1 MRQSL
6 MLGSEWLNSTMNIMK
21 SICHKLDAQGAVT
34 IPWSVLTK
42 TKSPPE
48 GR

>member
-1 MRQSL
+1 MKQLL
-6 MLGSEWLNSTMNIMK
+6 MQEAVWLNFIMNIMEAK
-21 SICHKLDAQGAVT
+21 CHKLDAQGLVAM
-34 IPWSVLTK
+34 PWSVLIK